1 MMLTDAQV
9 LERSTPLLDDPLPLP
24 DRAGPAGAV
33 PPPAPLAMP
42 KQALDRWDGGQ
53 AAFPREAADLGT
65 RLMRVLAFGGT
76 LALTL
81 LAVREMI
88 QVVTVSQIT
97 LLQWPLVALFA
108 VTFAWIAFSAMSAIT
123 GAASAG
129 LRLLRRQPG
138 EPTTRPE
145 AQAASLDPAPRTALV
160 MPIYN
165 EDPAAVFARLAAMAE
180 ELADLPEAD
189 AFEFF
194 ILSDTRDPDLWV
206 AEERAFLALR
216 RQHPD
221 LPAWYRR
228 RPDNVGRKAGNVEEF
243 VTRWGGRYAHMVVL
257 DADSLMTGAAI
268 AALRQAML
276 DDPQAGIIQTSPRLI
291 GGHSLLAR
299 LQQFATRIYGPVVSD
314 GIAAWQGRD
323 GNYWGHNAIIRVA
336 AFATAAGLPDLPGP
350 RPFGGAILSHDFVE
364 AALIRRAG
372 WRVTMLP
379 RIEGSYEGVPPS
391 LIDLAIRDR
400 RWTQGNLQHAGVL
413 AARGLRGTSRC
424 HLANGILSYLM
435 SPIWLALLL
444 VGLAL
449 AVQARFIRPDY
460 FAVEHALFPTW
471 PQFDSVAMIQLLV
484 LSAAVLLLPKVLG
497 VLRGLLHGPTRR
509 GCGGGLTLVASA
521 LVEILVSSILAP
533 IMMML
538 QTRFVA
544 QILSGQDSGWGPQ
557 RRDDGAWPLRRLFTV
572 HWGHALM
579 GIALTA
585 LALSVVPSL
594 AAWMAPA
601 LLGLVLA
608 IPLSAASG
616 SVRLGRLAGR
626 LGLLRIPE
634 EADPPRVL
642 SRALTLQRQF
652 AEAAA
657 KQNGLAALMA
667 DDEALALHL
676 SALNPQPRPRG
687 QPDPHAAT
695 AEAKLRDADSFEELL
710 GWLSAPE
717 RLAVLGDP
725 RLLLQIRTL
734 TRRPAGMPGWQHGQ
748 HGKRWHAV
756 RRD

>member
-1 MMLTDAQV
+1 MRTDTQA
-9 LERSTPLLDDPLPLP
+9 LERPSPILDDPIPLA
-24 DRAGPAGAV
+24 DRPGPAAAV
-33 PPPAPLAMP
+33 PPPAPMPMP
-42 KQALDRWDGGQ
+42 KQALDRWDDGQ
-53 AAFPREAADLGT
+53 AAFGRETAGT
-65 RLMRVLAFGGT
+65 ETCALRILAFGGT
-76 LALTL
+76 LGLTI

-123 GAASAG
+123 GLASAALSG
-129 LRLLRRQPG
+129 LRRGLTVRPDDQVTPLQP
-138 EPTTRPE
+138 
-145 AQAASLDPAPRTALV
+145 SPRTALV

-165 EDPAAVFARLAAMAE
+165 EDPAAVFGRLAAMAE
-180 ELADLPEAD
+180 ELATLPEAD

-206 AEERAFLALR
+206 AEEQAFLALR
-216 RQHPD
+216 RQHAGIQ
-221 LPAWYRR
+221 AWYRR
-228 RPDNVGRKAGNVEEF
+228 RPDNLARKAGNIEEF
-243 VTRWGGRYAHMVVL
+243 VRRWGGRYAHMVVL
-257 DADSLMTGAAI
+257 DADSLMTGSAL

-276 DDPQAGIIQTSPRLI
+276 DDPRAGIIQTSPRLV
-291 GGHSLLAR
+291 GGQSLLAR
-299 LQQFATRIYGPVVSD
+299 LQQFATRLYGPVVSD

-336 AFATAAGLPDLPGP
+336 AFAAAAGLPSLPGP
-350 RPFGGAILSHDFVE
+350 RPVGGTILSHDFVE

-391 LIDLAIRDR
+391 LIDVAIRDR

-413 AARGLRGTSRC
+413 AARGLRGISRC
-424 HLANGILSYLM
+424 HLINGILSYLM

-471 PQFDSVAMIQLLV
+471 PQFDSVAMVQLLL

-509 GCGGGLTLVASA
+509 GCGGGLALVASA

-533 IMMML
+533 IMMMM

-557 RRDDGAWPLRRLFTV
+557 RRDDGAWPFRRLLAV
-572 HWGHALM
+572 HWGHMLM
-579 GIALTA
+579 GAALTA

-616 SVRLGRLAGR
+616 SVRMGRLANR
-626 LGLLRIPE
+626 AGLLRIPE
-634 EADPPRVL
+634 ETDPPRVL
-642 SRALTLQRQF
+642 LRALSLQRAF
-652 AEAAA
+652 DDAAA
-657 KQNGLAALMA
+657 GKNGLAALMA

-676 SALNPQPRPRG
+676 SALNPEPRLRG

-695 AEAKLRDADSFEELL
+695 AEAKLHDADSFEELL
-710 GWLSAPE
+710 GWLDGSE

-734 TRRPAGMPGWQHGQ
+734 VRRPAIGPGWQNAPDGN
-748 HGKRWHAV
+748 RWHAA
-756 RRD
+756 RGD